1 MDPEQ
6 TRPLTR
12 LVALSAI
19 TASLCCLPS
28 VVWVMLAGSSAI
40 VAADQLSND
49 LYYSWVRFA
58 LYLVSLSMLS
68 FGLVVYFRNR
78 GVCSLDDVKSEKR
91 RVVNTTLAVFTAA
104 ILTYLVWNFVIL
116 EIVGIAIGLML
127 VVIYYSFFILG
138 ESFELDPQY
147 MPHLIVWFP
156 NFLFQVVGGFL
167 LWRAN
172 RAR

>member
-1 MDPEQ
+1 MCIRDRQKGHPLGSGSMDSEQ

-68 FGLVVYFRNR
+68 YGLVVYFRNR
-78 GVCSLDDVKSEKR
+78 GVCTLDDLKREKR

-104 ILTYLVWNFVIL
+104 ILTYLIWNFVIL
-116 EIVGIAIGLML
+116 EIVGIAIGLPCL
-127 VVIYYSFFILG
+127 LYTSPSPRDL
-138 ESFELDPQY
+138 STSR
-147 MPHLIVWFP
+147 MPSS
-156 NFLFQVVGGFL
+156 
-167 LWRAN
+167 A
-172 RAR
+172 

>member
-1 MDPEQ
+1 MDSEQ

-58 LYLVSLSMLS
+58 LYLVSLSMFS
-68 FGLVVYFRNR
+68 YVLVGFFRIW
-78 GVCSLDDVKSEKR
+78 GVCTLDDVMREKR

-104 ILTYLVWNFVIL
+104 ILTYLIWNFVIL
-116 EIVGIAIGLML
+116 EIVGIAIGLPWED
-127 VVIYYSFFILG
+127 SAF
-138 ESFELDPQY
+138 
-147 MPHLIVWFP
+147 W
-156 NFLFQVVGGFL
+156 N
-167 LWRAN
+167 
-172 RAR
+172 

>member
-1 MDPEQ
+1 MESEQ

-12 LVALSAI
+12 LVAISAI

-68 FGLVVYFRNR
+68 YGLVVYFRNR
-78 GVCSLDDVKSEKR
+78 GVCTLDDVKRENR

-104 ILTYLVWNFVIL
+104 ILTYLIWNFVIL
-116 EIVGIAIGLML
+116 EIVGIAIGLPWED
-127 VVIYYSFFILG
+127 SACC
-138 ESFELDPQY
+138 
-147 MPHLIVWFP
+147 
-156 NFLFQVVGGFL
+156 N
-167 LWRAN
+167 
-172 RAR
+172 

>member
-1 MDPEQ
+1 MDSEQ

-68 FGLVVYFRNR
+68 YGLVVYFRNR
-78 GVCSLDDVKSEKR
+78 GVCTLDDVKREKR
-91 RVVNTTLAVFTAA
+91 RGVNTTLAVFTAA
-104 ILTYLVWNFVIL
+104 ILTYLIWNCVIL
-116 EIVGIAIGLML
+116 EVVGIAIGLPWED
-127 VVIYYSFFILG
+127 SAF
-138 ESFELDPQY
+138 
-147 MPHLIVWFP
+147 W
-156 NFLFQVVGGFL
+156 N
-167 LWRAN
+167 
-172 RAR
+172 